1 MQQLTRHNSGYFEW
15 KQWCGNICGGLLQ
28 DEWALP
34 GAALLNKAEVMSEM
48 PGELKPSGLCKAHQ
62 LFAGATLLLR

>member
-1 MQQLTRHNSGYFEW
+1 M
-15 KQWCGNICGGLLQ
+15 LLLGPFLVGIGVVGVLQ
-28 DEWALP
+28 NESELP